1 MGLIKMNGVNYWG
14 SAYGQG
20 IIAPMIYSTE
30 EKEAGVYSD
39 GKPLYQKAIELTNL
53 NVIYTETD
61 TYTNVDVSALSI
73 DTMVDMCGWIERS
86 WGTGSR
92 FYNWGY
98 YEKTSTYTIHSNIR
112 WNKTG
117 NVIQYTN
124 TVPSGNTVPTALIL
138 IQYTKTTDTAGSGI
152 YTPSGALAVHYS
164 TNEQVIGTWINNKPL
179 YEITFSQTLNN
190 IASGVAT
197 NMADISGLNI
207 DEIADISGRV
217 NYYNGADWFNVNLG
231 TYFGAYAYPTGYLK
245 FLQTMTAQTTD
256 RSYKVA
262 ITLRYTKTT
271 D

>member
-30 EKEAGVYSD
+30 EKEVGVYSD

-117 NVIQYTN
+117 NAIQYTN

-138 IQYTKTTDTAGSGI
+138 IRYTKTTDTAGSGI

-164 TNEQVIGTWINNKPL
+164 TNEQVIGTWIDGKPI
-179 YEITFSQTLNN
+179 YEITKTGLSLTIPYNSWVNSGIDATTIDTIISAVAYDNNGTCFNTIMANTTGAGTVHTTFGFQTGRNGTS
-190 IASGVAT
+190 ISAT
-197 NMADISGLNI
+197 KI
-207 DEIADISGRV
+207 V
-217 NYYNGADWFNVNLG
+217 
-231 TYFGAYAYPTGYLK
+231 
-245 FLQTMTAQTTD
+245 LQ
-256 RSYKVA
+256 
-262 ITLRYTKTT
+262 YTKTT

>member
-30 EKEAGVYSD
+30 EKEVGVYSD

-53 NVIYTETD
+53 NVIYTEAD
-61 TYTNVDVSALSI
+61 TYTNVNVSALSI

-92 FYNWGY
+92 IYNWGY

-117 NVIQYTN
+117 NAIQYTN

-138 IQYTKTTDTAGSGI
+138 IQYTKSTDTAGSGI

-164 TNEQVIGTWINNKPL
+164 TNEQVIGTWIDGKSLYEKVFTISEVTVSANSW
-179 YEITFSQTLNN
+179 YEITSIDTSNISQLVSNKCLLTRNGMEWGLLSTQKSGNNKLNVLNSRNAN
-190 IASGVAT
+190 IAFDTIV
-197 NMADISGLNI
+197 
-207 DEIADISGRV
+207 
-217 NYYNGADWFNVNLG
+217 
-231 TYFGAYAYPTGYLK
+231 
-245 FLQTMTAQTTD
+245 LQ
-256 RSYKVA
+256 
-262 ITLRYTKTT
+262 YTKTT
-271 D
+271 DV